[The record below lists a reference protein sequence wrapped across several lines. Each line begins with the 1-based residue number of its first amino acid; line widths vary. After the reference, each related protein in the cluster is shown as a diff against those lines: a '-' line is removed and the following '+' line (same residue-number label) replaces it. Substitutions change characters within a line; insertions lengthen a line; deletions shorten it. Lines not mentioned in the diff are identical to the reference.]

1 MNENGGQTT
10 QGIDDFLALFAGDTD
25 AAIAAIKARTSQQ
38 SSQDDRSMD
47 FDALSAKVQAPV
59 SNGQPAII
67 SVQSVTKTYRMGKQK
82 VQALNDI
89 SLDIYPGE
97 IVAIVGPSGS
107 GKSTLLQILGC
118 LDTPTKGKVLVD
130 GSDITKLGDGKLSQL
145 RRSTIGF
152 IFQSFYLQPFLK
164 LGDNVAVPAMFTSKK
179 RQAIN
184 EETTQLLDKV
194 GLLDRRN
201 HYPKEISGGQIQR
214 AAIARAL
221 INQPK
226 IILADEP
233 TGNLDSKNS
242 EAIIDLFKTI
252 RQQLGTTIIVVT
264 HNIEV
269 ASMAD
274 RVIRL
279 KDGAVAWFA
288 RATPCN

>member
-1 MNENGGQTT
+1 MNEDGGRVAQKV
-10 QGIDDFLALFAGDTD
+10 DELLALFDNDAE
-25 AAIAAIKARTSQQ
+25 AAINALKARTQPSALE
-38 SSQDDRSMD
+38 QDEEMEAAELR
-47 FDALSAKVQAPV
+47 AKVNAPIPG
-59 SNGQPAII
+59 GQDPII
-67 SVQSVTKTYRMGKQK
+67 SVQSVTKTYKMGKQP
-82 VQALNDI
+82 VQALNDV
-89 SLDIYPGE
+89 SLAIYPGE

-130 GSDITKLGDGKLSQL
+130 GNDITRLGDGKLSQL

-152 IFQSFYLQPFLK
+152 IFQSFYLQPFLR
-164 LGDNVAVPAMFTSKK
+164 LGDNVAVPAMFTGKK
-179 RQAIN
+179 RSLIN

-194 GLLDRRN
+194 GLLDRRS
-201 HYPKEISGGQIQR
+201 HYPKQISGGQIQR

-279 KDGAVAWFA
+279 KDGVVV
-288 RATPCN
+288 

>member
-1 MNENGGQTT
+1 MNEDGGRVAQKV
-10 QGIDDFLALFAGDTD
+10 DELLALFDNDAE
-25 AAIAAIKARTSQQ
+25 AAINALKARTQPSALE
-38 SSQDDRSMD
+38 QDEEMEAAELR
-47 FDALSAKVQAPV
+47 AKVNAPIPG
-59 SNGQPAII
+59 GQDPII
-67 SVQSVTKTYRMGKQK
+67 SVQSVTKTYKMGKQP
-82 VQALNDI
+82 VQALNDV
-89 SLDIYPGE
+89 SLAIYPGE

-130 GSDITKLGDGKLSQL
+130 GNDITRLGDGKLSQL

-152 IFQSFYLQPFLK
+152 IFQSFYLQPFLR
-164 LGDNVAVPAMFTSKK
+164 LGDNVAVPAMFTGKK
-179 RQAIN
+179 RSLIN

-194 GLLDRRN
+194 GLLDRRS

-279 KDGAVAWFA
+279 KDGVVV
-288 RATPCN
+288 

>member
-67 SVQSVTKTYRMGKQK
+67 SVQSVTKTYKMGKQK

-184 EETTQLLDKV
+184 DETTQLLDKV

-279 KDGAVAWFA
+279 KDGAVA
-288 RATPCN
+288 

>member
-67 SVQSVTKTYRMGKQK
+67 SVQSVIKTYKMGKQK

-184 EETTQLLDKV
+184 DETTQLLDKV

-226 IILADEP
+226 FILADEP

-279 KDGAVAWFA
+279 KDGAVV
-288 RATPCN
+288 

>member
-67 SVQSVTKTYRMGKQK
+67 SVQSVIKTYKMGKQK

-184 EETTQLLDKV
+184 DETTQLLDKV

-279 KDGAVAWFA
+279 KDGAVV
-288 RATPCN
+288 

>member
-67 SVQSVTKTYRMGKQK
+67 SVQSVTKTYKMGKQK

-184 EETTQLLDKV
+184 DETTQLLDKV

-279 KDGAVAWFA
+279 KDGAVV
-288 RATPCN
+288 

>member
-67 SVQSVTKTYRMGKQK
+67 SVQSVTKTYKMGKQK

-279 KDGAVAWFA
+279 KDGAVA
-288 RATPCN
+288 

>member
-279 KDGAVAWFA
+279 KDGAVA
-288 RATPCN
+288 